1 MHCTVQSGA
10 IKLKIILSDYSLEIV
25 LMIDN
30 RDVNLLCSVS
40 SQVQALN
47 FVLEGAQQLRV
58 VKATSMRKIK
68 IFELWKGRQGN
79 CCWCYGLFRDL
90 HIGPLKRLT
99 LLSLFIGSEAF
110 LKLSQLHLSFV
121 ITDFYGLGNS
131 DSTWDCWRTFFIGI
145 IIKVIFAHA
154 SKKLIKAP
162 TQKMTEK
169 KKKLILLCKFLLA
182 VQSVTWI
189 HVTICNEVNKTFQCS
204 VMFLQFQHQGDVDL

>member
-68 IFELWKGRQGN
+68 IFEL
-79 CCWCYGLFRDL
+79 
-90 HIGPLKRLT
+90 
-99 LLSLFIGSEAF
+99 
-110 LKLSQLHLSFV
+110 
-121 ITDFYGLGNS
+121 
-131 DSTWDCWRTFFIGI
+131 
-145 IIKVIFAHA
+145 
-154 SKKLIKAP
+154 
-162 TQKMTEK
+162 
-169 KKKLILLCKFLLA
+169 
-182 VQSVTWI
+182 
-189 HVTICNEVNKTFQCS
+189 
-204 VMFLQFQHQGDVDL
+204 